1 MRTDAKAIQARMAA
15 AQQRWAREDRERGYT
30 TYRNGRPYHTSS
42 TRRRPHQQQ
51 LKDTVLA
58 VVLLVI
64 AGVAA
69 GAGI

>member
-1 MRTDAKAIQARMAA
+1 MRTDAKAKQARMAA
-15 AQQRWAREDRERGYT
+15 AQQRW
-30 TYRNGRPYHTSS
+30 YHTVSKRR
-42 TRRRPHQQQ
+42 TRQERQ